1 MLSTADNR
9 SSEPSTTHALTE
21 NQSVVVER
29 VAGHTLV
36 VTINRPG
43 VLNAVDSDVA
53 RGIAAAVSLSEADQ
67 NVRAVV
73 LTGQGDRAF
82 CTGADLKFVSKGRLA
97 ELFLPIGGFGGFVQA
112 SRTKPWIAAVDGFA
126 LAGGFEIALACDLIV
141 ASENSEFGLPEV
153 RRGILASAGG
163 AYRLSRRIPLNI
175 ANELI
180 CTGQR
185 MSCDRASRLGLINR
199 VVPRGGARQAAIELA
214 SAISEG
220 APIAI
225 RESLRVAR
233 KAHDLTD
240 EQLYEMSQIG
250 QMIVLTTKDSIEGP
264 LAFLEKR
271 NPIWLNE

>member
-1 MLSTADNR
+1 MSTADDR
-9 SSEPSTTHALTE
+9 SSQPSTASALTQL
-21 NQSVVVER
+21 QSVVVER
-29 VAGHTLV
+29 VGGHTLV
-36 VTINRPG
+36 VTINRPD
-43 VLNAVDSDVA
+43 VLNAVNRDVA
-53 RGIAAAVSLSEADQ
+53 RGIGEAVSVSEADQ
-67 NVRAVV
+67 DIRVVV
-73 LTGQGDRAF
+73 LTGRGGRAF
-82 CTGADLKFVSKGRLA
+82 CTGADLNLVSEGRLA
-97 ELFLPIGGFGGFVQA
+97 ELFLPVGGFGGFVQA

-185 MSCDRASRLGLINR
+185 MSCARASGLGLINK
-199 VVPRGGARQAAIELA
+199 VVPPGGAREAAIELA
-214 SAISEG
+214 SMISEG

-225 RESLRVAR
+225 RESLRIAR

-240 EQLYEMSQIG
+240 EQLYEMSQVG
-250 QMIVLTTKDSIEGP
+250 QIIVSATKDFAEGP

-271 NPIWLNE
+271 TPIWINE